1 MSDRLKL
8 ELADELGFGE
18 TVRTKGWGEVTTR
31 QAGSL
36 VRAAIERA
44 EQRLAGQGEQS

>member
-8 ELADELGFGE
+8 ELADELGFGD
-18 TVRTKGWGEVTTR
+18 TVRTKGWGEVTTK

-44 EQRLAGQGEQS
+44 EQDRAQREQR